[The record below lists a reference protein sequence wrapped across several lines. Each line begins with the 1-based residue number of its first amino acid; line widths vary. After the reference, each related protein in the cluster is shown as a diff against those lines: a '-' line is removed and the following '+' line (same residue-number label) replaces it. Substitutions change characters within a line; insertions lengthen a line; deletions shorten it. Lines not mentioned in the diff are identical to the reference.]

1 MLSLKKQLGGNMNSE
16 EIVKAVEAAVDTYK
30 QDLDQVGKKQKQ
42 VLSDFIGRL
51 EQEKM
56 DKIRKEIVL

>member
-1 MLSLKKQLGGNMNSE
+1 MNSE